1 MLNGAEHI
9 SLRKDSNQLITAV
22 RNLLDSIIGTF
33 RDHGERVYD
42 SRSAL
47 GRSDTHLAMLSKY
60 GVPRSRK
67 CERRR
72 GHFEPSSIRMYRRSV
87 SPCTFPPA
95 FGTPTLE
102 STEDRN
108 PPKATDLNLQRRM
121 HHTSHRILGRSLVSR
136 SSIADFGCR

>member
-1 MLNGAEHI
+1 MWTGAEYVSI
-9 SLRKDSNQLITAV
+9 RKDSNQLITAV

-47 GRSDTHLAMLSKY
+47 GRSDAHLSMLNKY
-60 GVPRSRK
+60 GAPRSRR
-67 CERRR
+67 CERPRD
-72 GHFEPSSIRMYRRSV
+72 FEPSNIRMYRRSV
-87 SPCTFPPA
+87 SPCTLPPA

-102 STEDRN
+102 STEDRK

-121 HHTSHRILGRSLVSR
+121 LHTLHGTLGRSLVSR
-136 SSIADFGCR
+136 SSDADFGCR